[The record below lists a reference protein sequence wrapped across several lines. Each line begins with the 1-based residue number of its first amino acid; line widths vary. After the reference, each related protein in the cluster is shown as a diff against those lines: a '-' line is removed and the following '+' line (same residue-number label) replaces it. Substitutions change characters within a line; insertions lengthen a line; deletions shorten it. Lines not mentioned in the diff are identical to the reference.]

1 MNDDERAPRGGTPG
15 YSYVDPQGRRVD
27 VAARRE
33 GERLDQRTLEQLRV
47 ERDATVSAGLPTR
60 YNQQTLVGNI
70 SGAGN
75 RHVIE
80 DTPEPRRVANIPT
93 QVFDDT
99 GGGSITVQ
107 TGPFSGGYTGTV
119 TGVTTI
125 TLDERYFLIQ
135 DNGGGEVLVSLNTT
149 SCP

>member
-1 MNDDERAPRGGTPG
+1 MNDDEVAPRGGARG
-15 YSYVDPQGRRVD
+15 YSYIDARGNKVD

-33 GERLDQRTLEQLRV
+33 GERLDQRTLDQLRV
-47 ERDATVSAGLPTR
+47 ERDATVTAGLPTK
-60 YNQQTLVGNI
+60 YNQQTIVGNV

-80 DTPEPRRVANIPT
+80 DTPVSRRPINIPNPPSDFS
-93 QVFDDT
+93 VP
-99 GGGSITVQ
+99 GSITVQ
-107 TGPFSGGYTGTV
+107 TGAFSGGYLGTV
-119 TGVTTI
+119 TNVTTI

-149 SCP
+149 TCP

>member
-1 MNDDERAPRGGTPG
+1 MNDEPSSE
-15 YSYVDPQGRRVD
+15 SY
-27 VAARRE
+27 ARLAQARE
-33 GERLDQRTLEQLRV
+33 WASKGPSAQEAVMQTLDRLRT
-47 ERDATVSAGLPTR
+47 ERDAEVTAGLPTK

-80 DTPEPRRVANIPT
+80 DSPVARRPINLPSQISDNSTAP
-93 QVFDDT
+93 
-99 GGGSITVQ
+99 GAITVQ

-119 TGVTTI
+119 DNVTTI

-149 SCP
+149 TC